1 MGPVPFFL
9 LFSHYCGVKCY
20 RVSYIILKKE
30 EAVHKTA
37 IKILKSRIG
46 IESTAEEILPSF
58 PLKIEVKSLL
68 TDFMDVEQIP
78 YSENLDGYISIHESD
93 DSPSYEFL
101 GNRAIFKGPIRKLLR
116 DASDLRFSLWGNQG
130 FLYRY
135 SLFLLEKKHRIY
147 NLHACALYSQKKDHL
162 YVVIGG
168 AGSGKTVY
176 LLSGLTKGLSLFST
190 ETVHFRIDKNTISWF
205 MGSLVDNVRL
215 GTLMHNFPQFLRYID
230 DTQETEDE
238 WQKKIALDLSSYK
251 TESEK
256 LETPCAVTIL
266 FPRIEESRKGF
277 ILMPITDRR
286 KAAKALF
293 DNITQKLSETVI
305 LYDRLPVLGFD
316 EEIMAQKRLST
327 AGQLVQHKSVIQT
340 ASVLSNPND
349 CWGELLD

>member
-1 MGPVPFFL
+1 V
-9 LFSHYCGVKCY
+9 H
-20 RVSYIILKKE
+20 RT
-30 EAVHKTA
+30 AV
-37 IKILKSRIG
+37 KILKAKVG

-93 DSPSYEFL
+93 D
-101 GNRAIFKGPIRKLLR
+101 I
-116 DASDLRFSLWGNQG
+116 SLWGNQG

-147 NLHACALYSQKKDHL
+147 NLHACALTSQKKDHL

-176 LLSGLTKGLSLFST
+176 LLSGLTKGLRLFST
-190 ETVHFRIDKNTISWF
+190 ETVHFRIDKNNISWF

-215 GTLMHNFPQFLRYID
+215 GTLMHNFPQYLRHI
-230 DTQETEDE
+230 DTQEAEDE

-251 TESEK
+251 NESEK
-256 LETPCAVTIL
+256 LATPSAVTIL
-266 FPRIEESRKGF
+266 FPRIEEGRKGF

-305 LYDRLPVLGFD
+305 LYDKLPVLGFD
-316 EEIMAQKRLST
+316 EEKMAQKRLST
-327 AGQLVQHKSVIQT
+327 TGQLVQHKSVIQT
-340 ASVLSNPND
+340 ASVLSNPED

>member
-1 MGPVPFFL
+1 M
-9 LFSHYCGVKCY
+9 H
-20 RVSYIILKKE
+20 RI
-30 EAVHKTA
+30 AV
-37 IKILKSRIG
+37 KILKASIG
-46 IESTAEEILPSF
+46 IESNSKDLLPSF
-58 PLKIEVKSLL
+58 PLQIEVKSLL

-93 DSPSYEFL
+93 DPPSYEFL
-101 GNRAIFKGPIRKLLR
+101 GDRAIFKGPIHKLSH

-147 NLHACALYSQKKDHL
+147 NFHACALTSQKKNHL
-162 YVVIGG
+162 YIVIGG

-176 LLSGLTKGLSLFST
+176 LLSGLTKGLRLFST
-190 ETVHFRIDKNTISWF
+190 ETVHFQINKSTISWF

-215 GTLMHNFPQFLRYID
+215 GTLMHNFPQFLRHI

-251 TESEK
+251 NDSEI
-256 LETPCAVTIL
+256 LTNPSAVTIL
-266 FPRIEESRKGF
+266 FPRIEEGRKGF

-286 KAAKALF
+286 KSAKALF

-305 LYDRLPVLGFD
+305 LYDRLSVLGFD
-316 EEIMAQKRLST
+316 EEKMAQNRLST

-340 ASVLSNPND
+340 ASVLSNPEE

>member
-1 MGPVPFFL
+1 
-9 LFSHYCGVKCY
+9 
-20 RVSYIILKKE
+20 LKKE
-30 EAVHKTA
+30 EAVHRTA
-37 IKILKSRIG
+37 VKILKSRIG
-46 IESTAEEILPSF
+46 IESTDKDLLPSF
-58 PLKIEVKSLL
+58 PLQIEVKSLL
-68 TDFMDVEQIP
+68 TDFMDVERIP

-93 DSPSYEFL
+93 DTPSYEFL
-101 GNRAIFKGPIRKLLR
+101 GDRAIFKGSILKLSR
-116 DASDLRFSLWGNQG
+116 EASDLRFSLWGNQG

-147 NLHACALYSQKKDHL
+147 NLHACALTSQKKAHL

-176 LLSGLTKGLSLFST
+176 LLSGLAKGLKLFST
-190 ETVHFRIDKNTISWF
+190 ETVHFQVDKNTISWF

-215 GTLMHNFPQFLRYID
+215 GTLMHNFPQFLRHI

-251 TESEK
+251 TDGDK
-256 LETPCAVTIL
+256 LMNPSAVTIL
-266 FPRIEESRKGF
+266 FPRIEEGRKGF
-277 ILMPITDRR
+277 ILMPVTDRR

-316 EEIMAQKRLST
+316 EEQMARKRLSA

-340 ASVLSNPND
+340 ASVLSNPEE